1 MSTVALAALF
11 ANAASEQQ
19 LKDIANPIR
28 LARLVME
35 KTHVSDTCARLRYL
49 HVTPNKLQVM

>member
-35 KTHVSDTCARLRYL
+35 RCL